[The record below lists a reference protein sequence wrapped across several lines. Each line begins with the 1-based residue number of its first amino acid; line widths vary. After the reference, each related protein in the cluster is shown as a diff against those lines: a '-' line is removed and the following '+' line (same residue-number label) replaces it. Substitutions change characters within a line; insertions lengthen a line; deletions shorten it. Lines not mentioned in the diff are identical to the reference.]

1 MSVPHHEHLEHDD
14 STVITFGYEQK
25 LKRSLGFV
33 SMFTISFSVISITTG
48 MFVNFGFGI
57 TNFGPAAI
65 WTWPIVVVGQLLLSL
80 ILAELGSR
88 MPIAGI
94 GYQWGARLVGP
105 GVGWVLAFG
114 ILSAFILA
122 SGGETLLLIA
132 PMFASIF
139 GLDPDNLTLMAAI
152 SVIVFLV
159 VAAINVFS
167 VALTARINNVS
178 LVTEVVGTVVL
189 GIALLIAFAAHPIHD
204 LSFLGTTTNPAGN
217 VPWFGFL
224 LAMLIGIFTIEG
236 MESASDL
243 GEEGHGVRRTVP
255 RAIIYSVVIS
265 GVLGMFTLFAVGLTI
280 PDVGKAAA
288 SPTPIAYI
296 AEYWLGSFWA
306 KFFVVFIIYS
316 VFALIVVSVA
326 AMARL
331 VFSLAR
337 DNMLPASGWLVKVN
351 DTTKTPVNA
360 IVTVTVFFIAVML
373 FAARFPTSYAILIAS
388 TPILAYTG
396 YLIITLAYAIRRH
409 KIAHLPTAFDLGRW
423 APVVFTLTIIWLV
436 GALLI
441 LTLPS
446 VFHDGVKTA
455 AVVFAIAI
463 IWYFVWLRRRVA
475 AGVAGRSFVAPPE
488 QPGVDSV
495 PGTAPGA

>member
-14 STVITFGYEQK
+14 STVVTFGYEQK
-25 LKRSLGFV
+25 LRRSLGFV

-57 TNFGPAAI
+57 ANFGPAAI

-88 MPIAGI
+88 IPIAGI
-94 GYQWGARLVGP
+94 GYQWGARLVSP
-105 GVGWVLAFG
+105 GLGWVLAFG
-114 ILSAFILA
+114 ILAAFILA

-132 PMFASIF
+132 PLFATVF
-139 GLDPDNLTLMAAI
+139 GLDASNLTLMATI
-152 SVIVFLV
+152 SVIVFV
-159 VAAINVFS
+159 IVAAINVMS
-167 VALTARINNVS
+167 VRLTARINNIS

-189 GIALLIAFAAHPIHD
+189 GIALLIAFVAHPIHNI
-204 LSFLGTTTNPAGN
+204 SFLASTTNPAGN

-224 LAMLIGIFTIEG
+224 LAMLIGIFTLEG

-243 GEEGHGVRRTVP
+243 GEEGHGVRRSVP
-255 RAIIYSVVIS
+255 RAIIYSVIIS
-265 GVLGMFTLFAVGLTI
+265 GVLGMFTLFAVGLAI

-288 SPTPIAYI
+288 SPTPVAYI
-296 AEYWLGSFWA
+296 AEYWLGTFWA
-306 KFFVVFIIYS
+306 KFFIVFIIYS

-331 VFSLAR
+331 VFSLSR

-351 DTTKTPVNA
+351 DSTKTPVNA
-360 IVTVTVFFIAVML
+360 IITVSVFFIAVML
-373 FAARFPTSYAILIAS
+373 FAARFPTAYAILIAS
-388 TPILAYTG
+388 TPILAYSG
-396 YLIITLAYAIRRH
+396 YLIITIAYATRRH
-409 KIAHLPTAFDLGRW
+409 RIAHLPTAFDLGRW

-455 AVVFAIAI
+455 AIVFAVAI
-463 IWYFVWLRRRVA
+463 VWYFVYLRSRIRSGA
-475 AGVAGRSFVAPPE
+475 AGKSFVGETATGMDTAPA
-488 QPGVDSV
+488 G
-495 PGTAPGA
+495 APGA

>member
-1 MSVPHHEHLEHDD
+1 MSVPHHEHLENDD
-14 STVITFGYEQK
+14 HTVMTFGYEQK

-57 TNFGPAAI
+57 ANFGPAAI

-88 MPIAGI
+88 IPIAGI
-94 GYQWGARLVGP
+94 GYQWGARLVSP
-105 GVGWVLAFG
+105 GLGWVLAFG
-114 ILSAFILA
+114 ILGAFILA

-132 PMFASIF
+132 PLFASLF
-139 GLDPDNLTLMAAI
+139 GLDANNLTLMASI
-152 SVIVFLV
+152 SVVVFVLV
-159 VAAINVFS
+159 ALINMFS
-167 VALTARINNVS
+167 VQLTARINNVS

-189 GIALLIAFAAHPIHD
+189 GIALLIAFAAHPNHSI
-204 LSFLGTTTNPAGN
+204 SFLTSTSNPAGN
-217 VPWFGFL
+217 APWFGFL

-243 GEEGHGVRRTVP
+243 GEEGRGVRRGVP
-255 RAIIYSVVIS
+255 RAIIYAVIIS
-265 GVLGMFTLFAVGLTI
+265 GVLGMFTLFAVGLAI
-280 PDVGKAAA
+280 PDVAKTAA

-306 KFFVVFIIYS
+306 KFFTVFIIYS

-331 VFSLAR
+331 VFSLSR
-337 DNMLPASGWLVKVN
+337 DNMLPGSGWLVRVN
-351 DTTKTPVNA
+351 DSTKTPINA
-360 IVTVTVFFIAVML
+360 IGTVSVVFIAVML
-373 FAARFPTSYAILIAS
+373 FAARFPTAYAILIAS
-388 TPILAYTG
+388 TPILAYSG
-396 YLIITLAYAIRRH
+396 YLIITLAYAFRRH
-409 KIAHLPTAFDLGRW
+409 KIAHLPTAFDLGGW
-423 APVVFTLTIIWLV
+423 APVVFVLTIIWLV

-446 VFHDGVKTA
+446 VFHDGDK
-455 AVVFAIAI
+455 
-463 IWYFVWLRRRVA
+463 A
-475 AGVAGRSFVAPPE
+475 AGAVLLVALIYYCVYLRGRIKSGAAGTSFSAASMGP
-488 QPGVDSV
+488 VDSA
-495 PGTAPGA
+495 PAGAPGA